1 VAHWGG
7 PPQWGSRVAGSQ
19 RRPIEGKGNVLA
31 GLVEE
36 FPRVS
41 LVLTEVVEAGFHG
54 QGSSVMVGAHG
65 GNGRR
70 WRNGLR

>member
-54 QGSSVMVGAHG
+54 
-65 GNGRR
+65 
-70 WRNGLR
+70 